1 MIDYDFLRYLE
12 AKQPVDDR
20 ALNRTVADAMRRFV
34 RSFSGDLRILEV
46 GAGHGA
52 MVERLAAQGLLE
64 RASYTAIDPD
74 QTNITAARRRFESDA
89 RIGELK
95 LRTADLYDYAATEGE
110 ACDLV
115 IAHAVLDLLD
125 LDRALPA
132 LESLGAPGGAFY
144 FTINFD
150 GDTIFEPTIDRALD
164 AEIVAR
170 YHETMDN
177 RITDGKRSGHSQ
189 TGRRLFGALAERGA
203 IIEEAGSSDWAV
215 WPRAGG
221 YPGDEAYFLHFIVE
235 TVGRALA
242 GARDLKP
249 ARLEDWVAE
258 RRAQIERGTLVY
270 LAHQLDFF
278 GRWPKAPTGRR
289 SAPDSGRAPES

>member
-12 AKQPVDDR
+12 AKQTVDDR
-20 ALNRTVADAMRRFV
+20 ALNRTVADAMKRFV
-34 RSFSGDLRILEV
+34 RSFSGDFRILEV

-52 MVERLAAQGLLE
+52 MVERLAAQGLLQ
-64 RASYTAIDPD
+64 RATYSAIDSDPA
-74 QTNITAARRRFESDA
+74 NVAAARVRFQTDE
-89 RIGELK
+89 RIGGLK
-95 LRTADLYDYAATEGE
+95 LRTADLYDYAAAENE

-125 LDRALPA
+125 IDRALPA
-132 LESLGAPGGAFY
+132 LESLCDPGGAFY

-150 GDTIFEPTIDRALD
+150 GDTIFEPTIDRVLD
-164 AEIVAR
+164 AEIVTR

-177 RITDGKRSGHSQ
+177 RITDGQRSGHSQ

-203 IIEEAGSSDWAV
+203 IIEEAGSSDWLV
-215 WPRAGG
+215 WPRSGG
-221 YPGDEAYFLHFIVE
+221 YPGDEAYFLHFIVA

-242 GARDLKP
+242 GAPGLES
-249 ARLEDWVAE
+249 ARLEGWVAE
-258 RRAQIERGTLVY
+258 RHAQIERGTLVY

-278 GRWPKAPTGRR
+278 GRWPKPPT
-289 SAPDSGRAPES
+289 